1 MNELKADSL
10 FKPVLVLPDTIVRS
24 DTINNFENSNID
36 TTAISSNDTT
46 IVTTKLPDSL
56 NPLAKERTVIEDII
70 ERTARDSIVQD
81 LVNKKVYLY
90 GDAVVTYQ
98 EIILKA
104 AYIEVDFNT
113 NSLYA
118 TGLPDSS
125 GKLTG
130 FPEFSESGET
140 FKAKTMTYN
149 FRTKEGII
157 HNVLTQDDLG
167 FLHGKKV
174 KKMEDNSEDHYDG
187 FDNSTE
193 SYIELNLYQD
203 ENREQSEVLAYNVQ
217 QQFKNRVGRKDRGVK
232 EAGFLVLWRTSV
244 PGILIE
250 LGFLSNP
257 KEEQFLNSEEGQ
269 VFMAS
274 AIYRA
279 FKEYKITYEKENAV
293 VEPITYQANTDLDYR
308 IQFYTNPKEL
318 SLSDNMFRG
327 INKLA
332 IYYHN
337 GLYKYTSG
345 HFSNLQKANEQLVEI
360 RKKGFNDAFIVV
372 FNNDMRITSD
382 EAKRSESER

>member
-46 IVTTKLPDSL
+46 IVTTKLPDSLNPTKLPDSL

-167 FLHGKKV
+167 FLHGEKV
-174 KKMEDNSEDHYDG
+174 KKMEDNTVNVLHGSFTTCNLEEDPHFAFNFKKARVIPNEKIKSKG
-187 FDNSTE
+187 NS
-193 SYIELNLYQD
+193 
-203 ENREQSEVLAYNVQ
+203 
-217 QQFKNRVGRKDRGVK
+217 
-232 EAGFLVLWRTSV
+232 
-244 PGILIE
+244 
-250 LGFLSNP
+250 
-257 KEEQFLNSEEGQ
+257 
-269 VFMAS
+269 
-274 AIYRA
+274 
-279 FKEYKITYEKENAV
+279 
-293 VEPITYQANTDLDYR
+293 
-308 IQFYTNPKEL
+308 
-318 SLSDNMFRG
+318 
-327 INKLA
+327 
-332 IYYHN
+332 
-337 GLYKYTSG
+337 
-345 HFSNLQKANEQLVEI
+345 
-360 RKKGFNDAFIVV
+360 
-372 FNNDMRITSD
+372 
-382 EAKRSESER
+382 